1 VLLVQDLVL
10 MHYIGL
16 LVVVLVVISLH
27 QLLKHMAVLDHQEQ
41 QLTLVVVDQQ
51 DQELRMALM
60 EWQTLAVA
68 VVVMLMLATL
78 IGDQV
83 DLVVLVLS

>member
-1 VLLVQDLVL
+1 MLLVQDLVL
-10 MHYIGL
+10 LHYIGL

-41 QLTLVVVDQQ
+41 QLMLVLVDQQ

-60 EWQTLAVA
+60 E
-68 VVVMLMLATL
+68 
-78 IGDQV
+78 
-83 DLVVLVLS
+83 